1 MTNIFSRDARRSLR
15 NRMILWAIVFVLP
28 IFLILFISTNMATR
42 SYEAQMQGS
51 IQQILSPFAREI
63 DVTLDN
69 AERYVA
75 SKKLNLIPLH
85 VSETGDELGRLKA
98 LEDIGNSLA
107 KDLSVQP
114 LVDGIFFFDQGA
126 LQFVQNYNRDYAR
139 NRSAG
144 DYLKQYL
151 SSRDASSPL
160 FQQGY
165 QSFEADGN
173 YYFFIGADLGD
184 EGGVFG
190 LWFNTDTLLG
200 EVQSA
205 KLDGLSMVMFADHAG
220 HILNEQFNTP
230 SNRKLQA
237 LLSGYLIVTDRL
249 TAGPFTLTALMDRG
263 VVFEPFNNLNR
274 SILLALTLASA
285 LLVAYFMF
293 LRGSIIRPLSRLT
306 KSIDRVKTGDFR
318 PIPIRENESTEI
330 RSVYQA
336 LNAMTNEVESLK
348 IRVYEEKLTKQNAQM
363 QLFQLQLRPH
373 FFLNAL
379 NTILSFARADQ
390 YQMIQKMTLCLA
402 THCRYILYNSWFVSV
417 EEELVYTQ
425 NYIDMQSMQHDTRY
439 HYVVKVEEE
448 SLDREIPILCVQI
461 FVENALKHSWEIAS
475 EIEIVAS
482 IEEALRDGA
491 RFLSVA
497 VDDTGVGFSE
507 DVLQQLN
514 DPDWKVSEDADH
526 GIGIE
531 NVRQRLQILYDN
543 RASIAFSNNDRGGA
557 HVEMFLPVERRKEGK
572 RL

>member
-1 MTNIFSRDARRSLR
+1 MTSIFSRDVRLSLR
-15 NRMILWAIVFVLP
+15 SRLILWAIVFVLP
-28 IFLILFISTNMATR
+28 IFLILFISTNLATR

-69 AERYVA
+69 AKRYVA
-75 SKKLNLIPLH
+75 GKKLNLAPLN
-85 VSETGDELGRLKA
+85 VSGTGDELGRLNA
-98 LEDIGNSLA
+98 LKDIGDSLA

-114 LVDGIFFFDQGA
+114 LVDGIFFYDQGK

-144 DYLKQYL
+144 DYLTQYL
-151 SSRDASSPL
+151 AGRDASSAL

-165 QSFEADGN
+165 LSFEADGN
-173 YYFFIGADLGD
+173 YYFFIGADLNDAGS
-184 EGGVFG
+184 VFG
-190 LWFNTDTLLG
+190 LWFSADTLLS
-200 EVQSA
+200 EVRSA
-205 KLDGLSMVMFADHAG
+205 KLNGLSMVMFADHAG
-220 HILNEQFNTP
+220 RILNGDFNTP
-230 SNRKLQA
+230 SSRRLKE
-237 LLSGYLIVTDRL
+237 LLSGYLVVTDRL
-249 TAGPFTLTALMDRG
+249 TSGPFTLTALMDRG

-293 LRGSIIRPLSRLT
+293 LRGSIIKPLGRLT
-306 KSIDRVKTGDFR
+306 KSIERVKSGDFR
-318 PIPIRENESTEI
+318 PITIRENESTEI

-402 THCRYILYNSWFVSV
+402 THCRYILYNNWFVSV

-425 NYIDMQSMQHDTRY
+425 NYIDMQSMQHDTLY
-439 HYVVKVEEE
+439 HYVVRVEEE
-448 SLDREIPILCVQI
+448 LLDREIPILCVQI
-461 FVENALKHSWEIAS
+461 FVENALKHSHDIAA
-475 EIEIVAS
+475 EIEIAAS
-482 IEEALRDGA
+482 ILEVLRDGV
-491 RFLSVA
+491 RFLNVS
-497 VDDTGVGFSE
+497 VDDTGVGFGE
-507 DVLQQLN
+507 DVLRQLN
-514 DPDWKVSEDADH
+514 DPDWKVSADADH

-543 RASIAFSNNDRGGA
+543 LASIAFSNNDRGGA

-572 RL
+572 RP